1 MCLSQQILH
10 QSVNVTT
17 DEFVAWWWEH
27 MNDQGETAAATS
39 GSDSADE
46 SAYDEAAAGG
56 EHDDDEAG
64 ASAQAVQDEAYA
76 ASSVMDAMLGAE
88 DKQGGGKEKRMADE
102 EPGSFTSQ
110 RIRELERV
118 MGGCTKATPSG
129 IKRDD
134 QPWRRPF
141 RLWTEPPLA
150 TFETWL
156 EIRALANLRT
166 REEERQSVMN
176 TRAKAPAVI
185 EKMRSFRMFGHD
197 TKGVRASSLR
207 QHLSLSKR
215 DRRKHTLDRV
225 ELTGGAWSS
234 VAVLPTCAVD
244 FLMKLE
250 DRRWKAGGARACS
263 DLLLD
268 AVEDCSPGLAAFVL
282 HTEALV
288 WSMPGADASSAEGGR
303 MWTRQ
308 LVEHVKSLDHLKE
321 CARRG
326 RQVLDELDEI
336 ESAWPMVH
344 ARHSRAWAPM
354 HAELWRKTQDH
365 PSLCNCSGL
374 EAYRALSV
382 DADERLEYDGHA
394 CEFAVKY
401 DALLQ
406 WVQNCERLLTV
417 HGDLRQLASH
427 ALKNWV
433 CSPDLDGLLRRVQ
446 LEDLI
451 ASILGKDTVGGSGVL
466 GALAAVK
473 AVSVCVCLCVCAC
486 VCVCVCVCVY
496 VYMHL
501 HT

>member
-1 MCLSQQILH
+1 MSYP
-10 QSVNVTT
+10 T
-17 DEFVAWWWEH
+17 
-27 MNDQGETAAATS
+27 G
-39 GSDSADE
+39 
-46 SAYDEAAAGG
+46 
-56 EHDDDEAG
+56 AG
-64 ASAQAVQDEAYA
+64 ASTLCGKARTAVLDGIEKKIAARSGAACFPASVLQLHQDIDRARGQHRHRAPRA
-76 ASSVMDAMLGAE
+76 A
-88 DKQGGGKEKRMADE
+88 
-102 EPGSFTSQ
+102 
-110 RIRELERV
+110 REL
-118 MGGCTKATPSG
+118 
-129 IKRDD
+129 
-134 QPWRRPF
+134 
-141 RLWTEPPLA
+141 
-150 TFETWL
+150 
-156 EIRALANLRT
+156 
-166 REEERQSVMN
+166 
-176 TRAKAPAVI
+176 
-185 EKMRSFRMFGHD
+185 
-197 TKGVRASSLR
+197 
-207 QHLSLSKR
+207 
-215 DRRKHTLDRV
+215 HTV
-225 ELTGGAWSS
+225 
-234 VAVLPTCAVD
+234 
-244 FLMKLE
+244 
-250 DRRWKAGGARACS
+250 
-263 DLLLD
+263 
-268 AVEDCSPGLAAFVL
+268 AFVL

-288 WSMPGADASSAEGGR
+288 WSMPEADASGAEDGR
-303 MWTRQ
+303 KRTRQ

-321 CARRG
+321 GARRG